1 MYIKQQAALVKA
13 AAPILAGTSRYQR
26 NNALQ
31 MIAKVL
37 EKQKEEIFAA
47 NKKDLEQ
54 AEKDGV
60 AAPIIKRLKFDEN
73 KLKDVLSGIESLI
86 GLDDPLFKIDL
97 KRQLNEG
104 LTLYRETCPIGVIGV
119 IFEARPDALIQISS
133 LCIKSGNCV
142 ILKGG
147 SETMNSNKVLFNII
161 YNAVLEAGM
170 PENCMLQLEA
180 RSEISELLSC
190 NEYVDLLIPR
200 GSNSFVQYIMNNT
213 KIPVMGHADGICHVY
228 VDNDADFEKAIP
240 IIIDSKTQYVSAC
253 NAVETLLIHKD
264 IINEFVPKL
273 HKALQK
279 HHVELR
285 GSEKI
290 VELTG
295 CNASEEADNKRES
308 WAAAVNSYVP
318 AGSSMSGFE
327 MFVRT
332 IPFNLYAMLTL
343 YMVFFTSLLGFDFGL
358 MKKHERNAAHGDLFT
373 SGGEAFQNQEIKDP
387 TEGGKFAKGK
397 VIDLIAPMIV
407 MIFTAIATMIWT
419 GYLNGGTN
427 LVEDFANCSSSESL
441 VFAGLVTVGFLLLF
455 YLPRRVIGF
464 KDFMNSVPE
473 GGKLMMPPILILV
486 LAWTLKGMTDAL
498 GIGDFV
504 RQAVSLNAGLMRF
517 VPLLIFCIAI
527 FIAFSSGTSWGTFAI
542 LVPIVVNM
550 FSETDPTMMIVAV
563 SAVLA
568 GAVCGDHISPISDT
582 TIMSSSGAQSNHI
595 NHVQTQ
601 MQYAMVV
608 VAACV
613 PGYLIA
619 GFTEN
624 WLITLVSSLAIL
636 TAALLYLRRRSLAED
651 ARA

>member
-1 MYIKQQAALVKA
+1 M
-13 AAPILAGTSRYQR
+13 
-26 NNALQ
+26 
-31 MIAKVL
+31 
-37 EKQKEEIFAA
+37 
-47 NKKDLEQ
+47 EQ

-73 KLKDVLSGIESLI
+73 KLKDVLSGIENLI

-295 CNASEEADNKRES
+295 CNASEEADNKREYLDYIVS
-308 WAAAVNSYVP
+308 AKEVEDVKAAV
-318 AGSSMSGFE
+318 E
-327 MFVRT
+327 
-332 IPFNLYAMLTL
+332 
-343 YMVFFTSLLGFDFGL
+343 
-358 MKKHERNAAHGDLFT
+358 
-373 SGGEAFQNQEIKDP
+373 
-387 TEGGKFAKGK
+387 
-397 VIDLIAPMIV
+397 
-407 MIFTAIATMIWT
+407 
-419 GYLNGGTN
+419 
-427 LVEDFANCSSSESL
+427 
-441 VFAGLVTVGFLLLF
+441 
-455 YLPRRVIGF
+455 
-464 KDFMNSVPE
+464 
-473 GGKLMMPPILILV
+473 
-486 LAWTLKGMTDAL
+486 
-498 GIGDFV
+498 
-504 RQAVSLNAGLMRF
+504 
-517 VPLLIFCIAI
+517 
-527 FIAFSSGTSWGTFAI
+527 
-542 LVPIVVNM
+542 
-550 FSETDPTMMIVAV
+550 
-563 SAVLA
+563 
-568 GAVCGDHISPISDT
+568 
-582 TIMSSSGAQSNHI
+582 HI
-595 NHVQTQ
+595 NHYGSHHTD
-601 MQYAMVV
+601 
-608 VAACV
+608 C
-613 PGYLIA
+613 II
-619 GFTEN
+619 TEN
-624 WLITLVSSLAIL
+624 KE
-636 TAALLYLRRRSLAED
+636 TAEYFMRYVDSAGVYQLY
-651 ARA
+651 